1 MKKPS
6 ILLAVVIASAT
17 FAFGEAVEPTTGY
30 VPLANT
36 VRKLKSDKA
45 LKVAVIGDSIAYGQ
59 MATEV
64 SMQGYPYST
73 RVTTN
78 SGGMPT
84 GNPMS
89 FARITTDYVKYLAK
103 RDYNVDD
110 VNINTFYSV
119 WGGATAKS
127 SFGYVS
133 DDIIARQ
140 PDLVFYEIWNDN
152 DETLRYAENTL
163 RVLWKTLPNTDVVLI
178 SVGGAFSKSS
188 VYQPLVTK
196 YGIKWINAYSNVQD
210 WFGQFGVVD
219 SNVYGVVDADG
230 KVSGTRGYL
239 FGNSSPHVNEEG
251 YVWFCDNI
259 VKNLKAF
266 FAAAA
271 DKSGA
276 LETVAPAG
284 SVDGDPIAAT
294 GPEMYHAEIITPA
307 SPTPASGSWTLIA
320 REVADE
326 PRDTYDRV
334 KGDAGDRIKAAAAD
348 ATLTR
353 SVTGNL
359 LLFRGSENMQYKIGE
374 GEFAAVTDE
383 LIVNLGDDEVT
394 AELTLKATAKD
405 AYINEFYVY
414 GRDYQAIT
422 PKATKHRYSVKF
434 YAKIAPEYYHDWHLG
449 GVQVIPHPISWVNCY
464 RMETYGAALTLPGE
478 NIISSQCEKN
488 GAFLG
493 WVEAEGVEWN
503 GSEVIPIV
511 TTHEGKTI
519 YAAGAT
525 IDPATLGRDVTLV
538 AAYANGPVAKTEAD
552 VRKVTFVTENS
563 ANMRLLQFSPVYESA
578 MSVTMP
584 DLIPPVAG
592 STADGWKV
600 INTDT
605 VYPVGA
611 AVPITTDTEF
621 VPVYT
626 KTVVI
631 NDELLADCWTFDG
644 TYMTDGTGWKLK
656 ASVVGEQLQITA
668 VSAQPA
674 DTSVKLDLGRF
685 AVNSAHDTIYY
696 GYLIESN
703 VFKSKTMTCAVDLGL
718 VTKIAQGAFGNTG
731 IVDVRFGP
739 YLVEINSG
747 WANGAFKDC
756 ASLTN
761 VVFAQ
766 GASATVTPGE
776 AFTFEN
782 CTALRSLD
790 CSGIGYFKT
799 RGSNYSQV
807 GGCTALTNV
816 VIRAPSKLDRDFFCS
831 VSSVTYHFYG
841 AAPELTSGALN
852 LGSSSTTY
860 VHLDT
865 NAVDYAAQLASWNA
879 LTESGTINGKDS
891 TWKTSVVSGGRPLLL
906 YGVTQPEED
915 PPEEDPPEDPPE
927 EDPPVVGGRW
937 VLNAAGTEMTDG
949 TWTFKVTASGSSY
962 TVGECTGYPETVSEL
977 DFTQPLVDQ
986 TGTAKQFKEFVG
998 CFGTGKNSFRSPAC
1012 ERVGDLKLAP
1022 KNIGNNA
1029 FGGCVNMRLVGGF
1042 PAEITSVGMHAFQRS
1057 GLSGDLDLTHLTSFQ
1072 RAAFMQTAI
1081 TSVRL
1086 GPGITTFAGAY
1097 DAGVFQGCTSL
1108 TNVVCDPSG
1117 GITISEGEGW
1127 TFNGC
1132 TALQFVDL
1140 SGVSVL
1146 RCDNT
1151 DDRALFKGC
1160 SALKTVIISNCTSMT
1175 THVFSGAGAADYH
1188 FYGAVPSIPSGTKLG
1203 AVGGTTYV
1211 HLDQGSRSY
1220 NAMLLGWGELTEGGV
1235 LNETNST
1242 WNSEVVNDGTRRPL
1256 LLVKYGT
1263 APEVDPDDPQEDE
1276 LDGSYW
1282 LYDSANGTVSD
1293 SFWTF
1298 LASDDGAGNIVFNA
1312 HTGVYPDVAGDLD
1325 FSKPVKDAANNSYTI
1340 VKLNPG
1346 FNNDTAGRRIARLVF
1361 PAEGVTEIGDNAF
1374 NQCTAITNI
1383 VNFLPDSVTKVGK
1396 YAFYKCPVKQ
1406 TLYVKGVPRFGTGV
1420 GGNNNFSAYAFN
1432 SSSIT
1437 RIVFGPDLKEIFDW
1451 DSGPFS
1457 YCTALTNITFDAAM
1471 TGAKFSGCRNGGFY
1485 GCTALTGTVDL
1496 SGFSDLTY
1504 IGTLGGNGRVLSG
1517 TAVTK
1522 VILGAGLEKL
1532 HVNFFDQMG
1541 SLKEVVFNN
1550 APGAGGFA
1558 FLTADAN
1565 NRANGLMFGGI
1576 SDAQA
1581 VIARIRAEDV
1591 EAWRPYAQNGE
1602 ITAIDST
1609 FSESFAGPNYT
1620 RRYLVIDG
1628 DDEPIGPLGEWIY
1641 DDAAGV
1647 VSNRLWA
1654 FEAEGVL
1661 TSLQR
1666 VGRCLRYPD
1675 TPSVLDFTASITDMR
1690 GLPMTILS
1698 LDTQF
1703 STAADNAAMSDAG
1716 AKVADLRLPGGLVS
1730 IKNAAFARLDNCTNV
1745 VNFLPDTVT
1754 AVGKYAFY
1762 KFPVKADLRIRGLV
1776 NMGTSNPDAY
1786 VYQFGSSKITSVTF
1800 GPGFKSLFS
1809 WSKSPF
1815 NGCTFLTN
1823 VTFDAATTDA
1833 WFGGIRDDGFYNCT
1847 ALTGTVDLSGFSNLS
1862 YVSDDGGDNN
1872 IFSGTKVEHFI
1883 VGERCTKLGAGFFSG
1898 VSTLKDVTFMGP
1910 PPTIETGVNVS
1921 GGWLARKASRFFD
1934 SNNQSVI
1941 KITTCIYKAHRA
1953 EWLPYTTAT
1962 SVDELKRKCNITW
1975 KPEYVAE
1982 GVDLSLRPFSVVDD
1996 SSGMIIIC
2004 K

>member
-1 MKKPS
+1 MKKTS
-6 ILLAVVIASAT
+6 ILLAAVIASAT

-210 WFGQFGVVD
+210 WFGQFGVVN

-259 VKNLKAF
+259 VENLEAF

-307 SPTPASGSWTLIA
+307 SLTQASGSWTLIS

-348 ATLTR
+348 AMLTR

-374 GEFAAVTDE
+374 GEFAAVTDG

-414 GRDYQAIT
+414 SRDYQAIT

-503 GSEVIPIV
+503 DSEVIPIV

-538 AAYANGPVAKTEAD
+538 AAYANGPVAKTEAN

-656 ASVVGEQLQITA
+656 ASVVGEQLQITS

-790 CSGIGYFKT
+790 CSGIGYLKT

-865 NAVDYAAQLASWNA
+865 NAVDYAAQLTSWNA

-915 PPEEDPPEDPPE
+915 PPEEDPPEDP
-927 EDPPVVGGRW
+927 
-937 VLNAAGTEMTDG
+937 
-949 TWTFKVTASGSSY
+949 
-962 TVGECTGYPETVSEL
+962 
-977 DFTQPLVDQ
+977 
-986 TGTAKQFKEFVG
+986 
-998 CFGTGKNSFRSPAC
+998 
-1012 ERVGDLKLAP
+1012 
-1022 KNIGNNA
+1022 
-1029 FGGCVNMRLVGGF
+1029 
-1042 PAEITSVGMHAFQRS
+1042 
-1057 GLSGDLDLTHLTSFQ
+1057 
-1072 RAAFMQTAI
+1072 
-1081 TSVRL
+1081 
-1086 GPGITTFAGAY
+1086 
-1097 DAGVFQGCTSL
+1097 
-1108 TNVVCDPSG
+1108 
-1117 GITISEGEGW
+1117 
-1127 TFNGC
+1127 
-1132 TALQFVDL
+1132 
-1140 SGVSVL
+1140 
-1146 RCDNT
+1146 
-1151 DDRALFKGC
+1151 
-1160 SALKTVIISNCTSMT
+1160 
-1175 THVFSGAGAADYH
+1175 
-1188 FYGAVPSIPSGTKLG
+1188 
-1203 AVGGTTYV
+1203 
-1211 HLDQGSRSY
+1211 
-1220 NAMLLGWGELTEGGV
+1220 
-1235 LNETNST
+1235 
-1242 WNSEVVNDGTRRPL
+1242 
-1256 LLVKYGT
+1256 
-1263 APEVDPDDPQEDE
+1263 DDPQEDE
-1276 LDGSYW
+1276 PDGTCW
-1282 LYDSANGTVSD
+1282 LYDPANGTVTD

-1340 VKLNPG
+1340 IKLNPG
-1346 FNNDTAGRRIARLVF
+1346 FNNDEAGKRIARLVF
-1361 PAEGVTEIGDNAF
+1361 PAEGVAEIGDNAF

-1420 GGNNNFSAYAFN
+1420 GGNNNFSQCAFN

-1620 RRYLVIDG
+1620 QRYLVIDG
-1628 DDEPIGPLGEWIY
+1628 GDEPIGPLGEWIY

-1716 AKVADLRLPGGLVS
+1716 AKVADLRLPGGVVS
-1730 IKNAAFARLDNCTNV
+1730 IKDAAFARLDNCTNV

-1786 VYQFGSSKITSVTF
+1786 MYQFGSSKITSVTF

-1833 WFGGIRDDGFYNCT
+1833 RFGGIRDDGFYNCT

-1862 YVSDDGGDNN
+1862 YVSDYGGSDN

-1883 VGERCTKLGAGFFSG
+1883 VGEQCTKLGAGFFSG
-1898 VSTLKDVTFMGP
+1898 MSTLKDVTFMGP
-1910 PPTIETGVNVS
+1910 PPTIETGVNTS
-1921 GGWLARKASRFFD
+1921 NGWLARKASRFFD
-1934 SNNQSVI
+1934 SDNQSVI
-1941 KITTCIYKAHRA
+1941 KITTCIYKSHRA
-1953 EWLPYTTAT
+1953 EWLSYTTAT
-1962 SVDELKRKCNITW
+1962 SVDELKRKCNVTW

>member
-6 ILLAVVIASAT
+6 ILLAAVIASAT
-17 FAFGEAVEPTTGY
+17 FAFGEVVEPTTGY

-78 SGGMPT
+78 SSGMPT

-259 VKNLKAF
+259 VKNLEAF

-307 SPTPASGSWTLIA
+307 SLTQASGSWTLIA

-348 ATLTR
+348 AMLTR
-353 SVTGNL
+353 SVTGKQ

-374 GEFAAVTDE
+374 GEFAAVTDR

-790 CSGIGYFKT
+790 CSGIGYLKT

-865 NAVDYAAQLASWNA
+865 NAVDYAAQLTSWNA
-879 LTESGTINGKDS
+879 LTEGGAINGTDS
-891 TWKTSVVSGGRPLLL
+891 TWKSTVVSGGRPLLL

-915 PPEEDPPEDPPE
+915 LPEEDPPEDP
-927 EDPPVVGGRW
+927 
-937 VLNAAGTEMTDG
+937 
-949 TWTFKVTASGSSY
+949 
-962 TVGECTGYPETVSEL
+962 
-977 DFTQPLVDQ
+977 
-986 TGTAKQFKEFVG
+986 
-998 CFGTGKNSFRSPAC
+998 
-1012 ERVGDLKLAP
+1012 
-1022 KNIGNNA
+1022 
-1029 FGGCVNMRLVGGF
+1029 
-1042 PAEITSVGMHAFQRS
+1042 
-1057 GLSGDLDLTHLTSFQ
+1057 
-1072 RAAFMQTAI
+1072 
-1081 TSVRL
+1081 
-1086 GPGITTFAGAY
+1086 
-1097 DAGVFQGCTSL
+1097 
-1108 TNVVCDPSG
+1108 
-1117 GITISEGEGW
+1117 
-1127 TFNGC
+1127 
-1132 TALQFVDL
+1132 
-1140 SGVSVL
+1140 
-1146 RCDNT
+1146 
-1151 DDRALFKGC
+1151 
-1160 SALKTVIISNCTSMT
+1160 
-1175 THVFSGAGAADYH
+1175 
-1188 FYGAVPSIPSGTKLG
+1188 
-1203 AVGGTTYV
+1203 
-1211 HLDQGSRSY
+1211 
-1220 NAMLLGWGELTEGGV
+1220 
-1235 LNETNST
+1235 
-1242 WNSEVVNDGTRRPL
+1242 
-1256 LLVKYGT
+1256 
-1263 APEVDPDDPQEDE
+1263 DDPQEDE
-1276 LDGSYW
+1276 PDGSYW
-1282 LYDSANGTVSD
+1282 LYDSANGTVTD
-1293 SFWTF
+1293 TFWTF

-1457 YCTALTNITFDAAM
+1457 YCTALTNVTFDAAM

-1581 VIARIRAEDV
+1581 VIARIREEDV

-1872 IFSGTKVEHFI
+1872 IFSGTKIEHFI

-1934 SNNQSVI
+1934 SNNQSAI